1 MTRKRNIELFL
12 AVALAIMTIG
22 LISINQGFSKDK
34 QEMVDQLL
42 GEKATIVTLETKQK
56 KEETLL
62 KAIQNGQTL
71 KNYEELENRK
81 KAVFE
86 EYFKLSKELL
96 VAEKDKKVEEVKK
109 LREKIDAVMVLG
121 ESRELFLYRGSDW
134 KMVLN
139 RQIPDFTFTVQA
151 ADSIS
156 IVDGKGRTV
165 LLMKV
170 WYDEEQNRFQLL
182 STIKTLEWLA
192 PTDVFVPGS
201 GEVGV
206 LSSDE
211 QVKKDGEHQ

>member
-1 MTRKRNIELFL
+1 MEN
-12 AVALAIMTIG
+12 
-22 LISINQGFSKDK
+22 
-34 QEMVDQLL
+34 QLL
-42 GEKATIVTLETKQK
+42 GEKAAIVTLDTKK
-56 KEETLL
+56 NKDETLL

-81 KAVFE
+81 KTVFE

-96 VAEKDKKVEEVKK
+96 AAEKEKQAKEVEK
-109 LREKIDAVMVLG
+109 LREKIDDVMVLG

-156 IVDGKGRTV
+156 IVDGEGRTV

-170 WYDEEQNRFQLL
+170 WYNEEANKFQLL
-182 STIKTLEWLA
+182 SMVKTLEWLSS
-192 PTDVFVPGS
+192 TDVFVPGS

-206 LSSDE
+206 LSSSE
-211 QVKKDGEHQ
+211 QGKDGDNQ

>member
-1 MTRKRNIELFL
+1 MTQKRDKQIG
-12 AVALAIMTIG
+12 AVAALAILTII
-22 LISINQGFSKDK
+22 LFTIYQGFNKDK
-34 QEMVDQLL
+34 QNMENQLL
-42 GEKATIVTLETKQK
+42 GEKAAIVTLDTKK
-56 KEETLL
+56 NKDETLL

-81 KAVFE
+81 KTVFE
-86 EYFKLSKELL
+86 EYFKLSQELL
-96 VAEKDKKVEEVKK
+96 AAEKEKQAKEVEK
-109 LREKIDAVMVLG
+109 LREKIDDVMVLG

-156 IVDGKGRTV
+156 IVDGEGRTV

-170 WYDEEQNRFQLL
+170 WYNEEANKFQLL
-182 STIKTLEWLA
+182 SMVKTLEWLA

-206 LSSDE
+206 LSSSE
-211 QVKKDGEHQ
+211 QGKDGDNQ

>member
-1 MTRKRNIELFL
+1 MTQKRNRQVM
-12 AVALAIMTIG
+12 AVATLAMLTI
-22 LISINQGFSKDK
+22 IPFTVYQVFNKDK
-34 QEMVDQLL
+34 QNMENQLL
-42 GEKATIVTLETKQK
+42 GEKAAIVTLDTKK
-56 KEETLL
+56 NKDETLL

-81 KAVFE
+81 KTVFE

-96 VAEKDKKVEEVKK
+96 AAEKEKQAKEVEK
-109 LREKIDAVMVLG
+109 LREKIDDVMVLG

-156 IVDGKGRTV
+156 IVDGEGRTV

-170 WYDEEQNRFQLL
+170 WYNEEANKFQLL
-182 STIKTLEWLA
+182 SMVKTLEWLA

-206 LSSDE
+206 LSSSE
-211 QVKKDGEHQ
+211 QGKDGDNQ

>member
-1 MTRKRNIELFL
+1 MTQKRDKQIG
-12 AVALAIMTIG
+12 AVAALAILTII
-22 LISINQGFSKDK
+22 LFTIYQGFNKDK
-34 QEMVDQLL
+34 QNMENQLL
-42 GEKATIVTLETKQK
+42 GEKAAIVTLDTKK
-56 KEETLL
+56 NKDETLL

-81 KAVFE
+81 KTVFE

-96 VAEKDKKVEEVKK
+96 AAEKEKQAKEVEK
-109 LREKIDAVMVLG
+109 LREKIDDVMVLG

-156 IVDGKGRTV
+156 IVDGEGRTV

-170 WYDEEQNRFQLL
+170 WYNEEANKFQLL
-182 STIKTLEWLA
+182 SMVKTLEWLSS
-192 PTDVFVPGS
+192 TDVFVPGS

-206 LSSDE
+206 LSSSE
-211 QVKKDGEHQ
+211 QGKDGDNQ

>member
-1 MTRKRNIELFL
+1 MTQKRDRQVMAIWT
-12 AVALAIMTIG
+12 LAILTII
-22 LISINQGFSKDK
+22 LFTIYQGFNKDK
-34 QEMVDQLL
+34 QNMENQLL
-42 GEKATIVTLETKQK
+42 GEKAAIVTLDTKK
-56 KEETLL
+56 NKDETLL

-81 KAVFE
+81 KTVFE

-96 VAEKDKKVEEVKK
+96 AAEKEKQAKEVEK
-109 LREKIDAVMVLG
+109 LREKIDDVMVLG

-156 IVDGKGRTV
+156 IVDGEGRTV

-170 WYDEEQNRFQLL
+170 WYNEEANKFQLL
-182 STIKTLEWLA
+182 SMVKTLEWLS

-206 LSSDE
+206 LSSSE
-211 QVKKDGEHQ
+211 QGKDGDNQ

>member
-1 MTRKRNIELFL
+1 MTQKRDKQIG
-12 AVALAIMTIG
+12 AVAALAILTII
-22 LISINQGFSKDK
+22 LFTIYQGFNKDK
-34 QEMVDQLL
+34 QNMENQLL
-42 GEKATIVTLETKQK
+42 GEKAAIVTLDTKK
-56 KEETLL
+56 NKDETLL

-81 KAVFE
+81 KTVFE

-96 VAEKDKKVEEVKK
+96 AAEKEKQAKEVEK
-109 LREKIDAVMVLG
+109 LREKIDDVMVLG

-156 IVDGKGRTV
+156 IVDGEGRTV

-170 WYDEEQNRFQLL
+170 WYNEEANKFQLL
-182 STIKTLEWLA
+182 SMVKTLEWLA

-206 LSSDE
+206 LSSSE
-211 QVKKDGEHQ
+211 QGKDGDNQ